1 MRRWWRTIA
10 PHRFALALVSITVA
24 VLVASGV
31 AVPRVLDTVADA
43 RLAAALAPEGDA
55 EAVAAASVVLSAD
68 LDDFALGADTVDD
81 VATTLARYPAT
92 VDEPLRS
99 ALGEAAWILS
109 FPDVTAVAVDGSL
122 LRIRVGT
129 APEYQGQW
137 SIIEGT
143 APRPAAF
150 GAPVEIALEQS
161 VAARA
166 GASVGTV
173 WQGPDGSFAVTALIA
188 DAEGGPSAQDVF
200 HRAVSSRVSATD
212 DLVTVGAYVDPGSIA
227 TLGPQLAR
235 AQLVATLPVRAQGL
249 RSGDVDGLEQAAN
262 KTSAQGTTLA
272 SGYPVTVST
281 RLSALLDRVR
291 TAQDALVA
299 LTALL
304 VAAPL
309 GAAILLCAL
318 AVTAAERRRAGERR
332 LVSARGAATGR
343 VMARGAVEASLAA
356 TVGGVAGWALAVAL
370 TPRSTLP
377 DAVAT
382 GLGLVFVVVAG
393 VAALA
398 AMCARQAVRPTRVP
412 SVVRVARDG
421 VVVAVALVSLS
432 LLLGRGVPAAGVDPL
447 LSLSVLLVAVSAGL
461 VLARVLGPLVSPL
474 AGVASRGRSLG
485 VALAL
490 SRLARGGGRAL
501 QITGVT
507 IAVATATLS
516 LGLAQLTGDGI
527 SAAAFRSVGADVR
540 ACGDDASLAATSRE
554 AASVDGVAAV
564 ARVRRLDGIPVTG
577 DGRLR
582 PVTVLSAST
591 VDLHRVAPPVPELGD
606 TDPVPAVMSRS
617 AAELLEGTLA
627 VGGREVSGAAVVD
640 DDVLPSFADS
650 WVLLDDRAAEALA
663 APVGASC
670 LVITVMPDSPPGLVA
685 SRLRDADPGLEV
697 VDVASATAQR
707 LAAPTAATILGLLA
721 GAAALAVLTA
731 LALSVITEAAAAPER
746 RRTRAVLS
754 ALGAGRVH
762 GVVAVEA
769 VPLAT
774 VAAIVGW
781 GVGWVGVVVV
791 AGAGG
796 LADRLGIAAPLSIAS
811 VVAPAAA
818 SALIVGV
825 IAAASTTT
833 AAIAGR
839 RRRARRDEGEERGT

>member
-10 PHRFALALVSITVA
+10 PHRFALALVSVA
-24 VLVASGV
+24 VALLVASGV
-31 AVPRVLDTVADA
+31 AVPRVLDTVAEA
-43 RLAAALAPEGDA
+43 RLAAALSPESDA
-55 EAVAAASVVLSAD
+55 EAAAAANVVLSAD

-81 VATTLARYPAT
+81 VATTLERYPST

-99 ALGEAAWILS
+99 ALGEPAWLLT

-122 LRIRVGT
+122 LRVRVGT
-129 APEYQGQW
+129 APEYQRQW
-137 SIIEGT
+137 SVVEGT
-143 APRPAAF
+143 PPRPGVV

-161 VAARA
+161 VAARV
-166 GASVGTV
+166 GASVGTA
-173 WQGPDGSFAVTALIA
+173 WQGPDGSLVVTALIS
-188 DAEGGPSAQDVF
+188 DAQGGPSAQDVF
-200 HRAVSSRVSATD
+200 HRAASSRVNATE
-212 DLVTVGAYVDPGSIA
+212 DLVTVGAYVDPGSVA

-249 RSGDVDGLEQAAN
+249 TSRDISGLDKAAN
-262 KTSAQGTTLA
+262 KTSAQGATLA
-272 SGYPVTVST
+272 SGFPVTVST

-309 GAAILLCAL
+309 GAAILLSAL

-343 VMARGAVEASLAA
+343 VMASAAVEASLAA
-356 TVGGVAGWALAVAL
+356 AVGGAVGWALAVAL
-370 TPRSTLP
+370 TPRSTVP
-377 DAVAT
+377 DAAAT
-382 GLGLVFVVVAG
+382 GLGLIAVAVVG
-393 VAALA
+393 VAAVA
-398 AMCARQAVRPTRVP
+398 ATCARQAVRPTRVP
-412 SVVRVARDG
+412 AVVRIARDG
-421 VVVAVALVSLS
+421 VVIAVTVVSLS

-474 AGVASRGRSLG
+474 AGIASRGRSLG
-485 VALAL
+485 AALAL

-516 LGLAQLTGDGI
+516 LGLGQLTGDGI

-540 ACGDDASLAATSRE
+540 ACGDDASVTATSRE
-554 AASVDGVAAV
+554 ATSVDGVAAV

-577 DGRLR
+577 DARLR

-591 VDLHRVAPPVPELGD
+591 ADLHRVTPAVPELGD
-606 TDPVPAVMSRS
+606 TAPVSAVMSRS
-617 AAELLEGTLA
+617 AADLLEGTVT
-627 VGGREVSGAAVVD
+627 VGGREVSGVTVVD
-640 DDVLPSFADS
+640 DDALPAFADS

-670 LVITVMPDSPPGLVA
+670 LVIAAMPVA
-685 SRLRDADPGLEV
+685 PSDVVAERVREAGPGLEV
-697 VDVASATAQR
+697 VDVASETAQR
-707 LAAPTAATILGLLA
+707 RAAPTAATILGLLA
-721 GAAALAVLTA
+721 GAAALAVLTS

-754 ALGAGRVH
+754 ALGAGRVR
-762 GVVAVEA
+762 GVVALET
-769 VPLAT
+769 VPLAL
-774 VAAIVGW
+774 VAAVVGW
-781 GVGWVGVVVV
+781 GVGWVGVAVV

-796 LADRLGIAAPLSIAS
+796 LADRLGIAAPVSIAS
-811 VVAPAAA
+811 VVATAGAAV
-818 SALIVGV
+818 LIVGV
-825 IAAASTTT
+825 IGAAAALT
-833 AAIAGR
+833 ATIAGER
-839 RRRARRDEGEERGT
+839 RFARHDEGEERGS